1 MRTGLAGRVF
11 AIGLVAA
18 LIISSAGGLVLR
30 SNLHAIVERGF
41 AQRLDERTDRIAA
54 RLVRANDGRL
64 VHEET
69 RATDDFTR
77 IFSGWYWFAEEG
89 DARLRSRSIWDGE
102 VTGVTASARDGHIL
116 RARGPGGDSL
126 IGVERHLSVGD
137 RTVTLRTFGPATE
150 VDRELARL
158 DQLLLVT
165 LGVLMATLAI
175 LALMQVRIGLRPLAR
190 LRAAVADVEN
200 GTRESLGGGYG
211 SDLDPLAD
219 EVDGLLLRNA
229 RVVARARSHAA
240 DLAHALKKPLAL
252 LALDD
257 ADNDGSA
264 RGRRASHARAMDAL
278 IERHLARAGSGAGER
293 RRVEVGTRIAAIVEL
308 MARLHATR
316 GLDWRFTPPPPVT
329 WRGDVTDL
337 EEMLGNLLDNAG
349 KWARS
354 RVEVHLASTESH
366 CTIAIEDDGPGLDEA
381 QIARAMRRG
390 QRFDESVD
398 GSGLGLA
405 IVADIAGTYEGSL
418 ELLRR
423 EPHGLCAR
431 LRLPR

>member
-1 MRTGLAGRVF
+1 MRIGLAGRVF

-18 LIISSAGGLVLR
+18 LIISGAGGLVLR

-54 RLVRANDGRL
+54 RLVRARDGRL

-89 DARLRSRSIWDGE
+89 DVRLRSRSIWDGE
-102 VTGVTASARDGHIL
+102 VSGVTASARAGHIL
-116 RARGPGGDSL
+116 RARGPGGESL
-126 IGVERHLSVGD
+126 IGVERRLQVGAAN
-137 RTVTLRTFGPATE
+137 VTLRTFGPAAD

-165 LGVLMATLAI
+165 LGVLMATLAM
-175 LALMQVRIGLRPLAR
+175 LAVLQVRIGLRPLAR
-190 LRAAVADVEN
+190 LRAAIADVDN
-200 GTRESLGGGYG
+200 GTRERLGGGFG

-219 EVDGLLLRNA
+219 EIDGLLVRNA

-257 ADNDGSA
+257 EAIDGSV
-264 RGRRASHARAMDAL
+264 RGRQASHARTMNAL

-293 RRVEVGTRIAAIVEL
+293 RRVDVAARIVAILEL
-308 MARLHATR
+308 MARLHAAR
-316 GLDWRFTPPPPVT
+316 GLDWRFAAPPPVT
-329 WRGDVTDL
+329 WRGDATDL

-349 KWARS
+349 KWART
-354 RVEVHLASTESH
+354 RVEVRLSHTDTE
-366 CTIAIEDDGPGLDEA
+366 CTIAIEDDGPGLDDA

-390 QRFDESVD
+390 QRFDERVD

-405 IVADIAGTYEGSL
+405 IVADIAGTYGGSL
-418 ELLRR
+418 ELVRR
-423 EPHGLCAR
+423 APHGLCAR